1 MRLVL
6 AHGGTTSKPADRDGT
21 RRAAE
26 AGLAALGR
34 GPLEAVVEACRVLE
48 DDPRFHAG
56 TGGTYRMDGATL
68 EMDAGASCSDGRFG
82 AVGAVERVRNPILL
96 ARALA
101 DLPSNVLA
109 GPAAAAFARTLGMP
123 EHDPGTPKAREEW
136 RGLVRRMEQ
145 GKAGPDENE
154 WDEARLRRHWN
165 YARPFAE
172 VFPRGFP
179 PPGKGGGGAA
189 PDTVGAV
196 ATDGTLFAAASSTS
210 GMTASLRGRLGDSVM
225 LGCGILATEW
235 GAVACSGNGDHI
247 LRDRL
252 ATRVLQAVE
261 AGKGLEWAVR
271 AAAGRLPQ
279 GVDCAV
285 VALGRD
291 GHAVHGNRMFAWSLA
306 QG

>member
-6 AHGGTTSKPADRDGT
+6 AHGGTTSSPEERDGT

-26 AGLAALGR
+26 AGLAVLGQ

-48 DDPRFHAG
+48 EDERFHAG
-56 TGGTYRMDGATL
+56 TGSTYRMDGQTI
-68 EMDAGASCSDGRFG
+68 EMDAGVSCSDGRFG
-82 AVGAVERVRNPILL
+82 AVGAIERVRNPVLV

-109 GPAAAAFARTLGMP
+109 GPAATRFARTLGMP
-123 EHDPGTPKAREEW
+123 DHDPGTAKARKEW
-136 RGLVRRMEQ
+136 QELVRKIEQ

-165 YARPFAE
+165 YPVPFPE

-179 PPGKGGGGAA
+179 EPRAPGLGAA
-189 PDTVGAV
+189 SDTVGAV
-196 ATDGTLFAAASSTS
+196 ATDGKAFAAAASTS
-210 GMTASLRGRLGDSVM
+210 GMTSALAGRLGDSVM
-225 LGCGILATEW
+225 LGCGILATEE

-247 LRDRL
+247 LRARL
-252 ATRVLQAVE
+252 ATRVLLAVE
-261 AGKGLEWAVR
+261 RGEGLEAAVQG
-271 AAAGRLPQ
+271 AVDMFPERL
-279 GVDCAV
+279 DCAV
-285 VALGRD
+285 VAVGRR
-291 GHAVHGNRMFAWSLA
+291 GHAAHGNRSFAWSVA